1 MKTNFKL
8 LAIAMGIAF
17 AIACSSIVI
26 MSCNT
31 SPKDKENELENAQ
44 EEVVEAQEA
53 LEQSKQDSLS
63 DYVTFKAGIELKLD
77 ENEKLIAQQKQLLN
91 ESKEAQKAENLKEL
105 IRLEDKNNRL
115 KEKLRDYQEGPS
127 EKWELFKIE
136 FNKEMDEL
144 GKSISTMAERNM
156 KK

>member
-53 LEQSKQDSLS
+53 LEQSKQTQHIVILYKDRHS
-63 DYVTFKAGIELKLD
+63 E
-77 ENEKLIAQQKQLLN
+77 QKPRWFLQASC
-91 ESKEAQKAENLKEL
+91 E
-105 IRLEDKNNRL
+105 
-115 KEKLRDYQEGPS
+115 P
-127 EKWELFKIE
+127 
-136 FNKEMDEL
+136 
-144 GKSISTMAERNM
+144 
-156 KK
+156 